1 MNTLNKKMLGAA
13 IAATLTLA
21 GTAQAGTLQD
31 VQKSGK
37 VKCGISG
44 TLAGFSFVD
53 DKGQAKGLDV
63 DYCRAVAAAA
73 LGDSEAVEY
82 KNLTAKVRFTA
93 LTSGEIDVLSRNTT
107 ETMSRDTDHGSFVGI
122 NYYDGQG
129 FMVKKDLGV
138 TSAKELN
145 GAVLCTQTGTT
156 TELNAADYFRSNG
169 MDYEIV
175 AFEAQPETVTA
186 LEAGRCDVLTNDRS
200 GLAAQRTRLSK
211 PDDYMVLPDVISK
224 EPLGPLV
231 RHGDNQWEDV
241 ARWSL
246 RCMVN
251 AEELG
256 VNSGNVEEMKKSNN
270 PAIQRMLGVNGEF
283 GKALGISNDWC
294 ANIITQVGNYGESYE
309 THVGPNTPLK
319 LERGLNALWTQGGIM
334 YGAPIR

>member
-1 MNTLNKKMLGAA
+1 MKPLNKTLLGGLVAGALALSGAA
-13 IAATLTLA
+13 N
-21 GTAQAGTLQD
+21 AGTLQD
-31 VQKSGK
+31 VMKAGK
-37 VKCGISG
+37 LKCGISG

-53 DKGQAKGLDV
+53 DKGKAKGLDV
-63 DYCRAVAAAA
+63 DYCRAVAAAV
-73 LGDSEAVEY
+73 LGDADAVEY

-107 ETMSRDTDHGSFVGI
+107 ETMSRDTDHGTFVGI

-138 TSAKELN
+138 SSATELD

-169 MDYEIV
+169 MDYKIV

-211 PDDYMVLPDVISK
+211 PDDFMVLPDVISK

-231 RHGDNQWEDV
+231 RHGDHQWEDI

-246 RCMVN
+246 RCMIN
-251 AEELG
+251 AEEQG
-256 VNSGNVEEMKKSNN
+256 VTSANVEKMKKSKN
-270 PAIQRMLGVNGEF
+270 PAIQRMLGVTGEF
-283 GKALGISNDWC
+283 GAALGMSNDWC
-294 ANIITQVGNYGESYE
+294 ANIISQVGNYGESYE
-309 THVGPNTPLK
+309 KHVGPNTPLQ
-319 LERGLNALWTQGGIM
+319 LQRGLNALWTDGGIM